1 MYPFV
6 PHAAWSAAEATI
18 IIVIATV
25 TLKVFFSYLCTY
37 DNCDYKSWFCT
48 IIPIQCLYICLYR
61 LASSWYNMMHIAYRA
76 KLLDTETM
84 ITTRHI
90 YRQYERHKD
99 KIFIAQFKGLHRIQA
114 SQDKINANYCTR
126 NLYGYLQ
133 HKTVSTYNICN
144 DL

>member
-1 MYPFV
+1 M
-6 PHAAWSAAEATI
+6 
-18 IIVIATV
+18 
-25 TLKVFFSYLCTY
+25 FFSYLCTY

-61 LASSWYNMMHIAYRA
+61 LASWYNMMHIAYRA

-114 SQDKINANYCTR
+114 SQDKCKLLNKKLIWIFTAQNSKYIQ
-126 NLYGYLQ
+126 YLQ
-133 HKTVSTYNICN
+133 
-144 DL
+144 

>member
-1 MYPFV
+1 
-6 PHAAWSAAEATI
+6 
-18 IIVIATV
+18 
-25 TLKVFFSYLCTY
+25 
-37 DNCDYKSWFCT
+37 
-48 IIPIQCLYICLYR
+48 
-61 LASSWYNMMHIAYRA
+61 MMHIAYRA

-133 HKTVSTYNICN
+133 HKTIFAMTCKQGSFLRGMRNYG
-144 DL
+144 